1 MLENKKLFLL
11 DIDGTICKGNQL
23 IEGAAAFLKDIKICG
38 YHAGVETVLVL
49 SGEAT
54 EEEAKACEHQPDYVM
69 SSVAKLHEE
78 WIKSIS

>member
-1 MLENKKLFLL
+1 M
-11 DIDGTICKGNQL
+11 
-23 IEGAAAFLKDIKICG
+23 KDIKICG

-54 EEEAKACEHQPDYVM
+54 EEEAKAYEHQPDYVM

>member
-1 MLENKKLFLL
+1 MVELALQRNHHRKEEALIVGDRLYT
-11 DIDGTICKGNQL
+11 DIL
-23 IEGAAAFLKDIKICG
+23 CG

-54 EEEAKACEHQPDYVM
+54 EEEAKAYEHQPDYVM